1 MSAGHKTGL
10 DELAWMDA
18 TAQAELVR
26 RKEVKPTELVEAA
39 IARIERVNPKLNAVI
54 LPLYE
59 EARRAANAKDLPD
72 GPFRGV
78 PYLIKD
84 LIASY
89 AGARMTGGSAFTR
102 DFMATHDSELVRRL
116 KRAGLVIVGKT
127 NTPELGILPTA
138 EPRLFG
144 AARNP
149 WDTNRTTGGSSGGSA
164 AAVAAGLVPAA
175 HANDGG
181 GSIRIPA
188 SCCGVFGMKPT
199 RARVPLG
206 PDAGDVLGG
215 LVAEHAVTRS
225 VRDSAALLDAV
236 AGPEPGD
243 PYCAP
248 AAARPFVQEVGVPTG
263 RLRIGFTAAAP
274 TGVPV
279 HPDCV
284 SAVEDAAK
292 LCAELGHEVE
302 EATPEINGAMYLDV
316 FIKIW
321 AAGVAWSVMVAEHE
335 TRRRARAEDFE
346 PLTWALVE
354 MGRKIPAPE
363 YMMAW
368 TALQGLARNV
378 AQFFEHYDVW
388 LTPTLAHPP
397 VKLGH
402 FDSTA
407 ENPLAGLQ
415 RATEFVAF
423 TPFANITGQPAMSVP
438 LWWNAEGLPVGAH
451 FVGRFGDEG
460 TLFRLA
466 AQLEEARPWA
476 KRRPPVS
483 A

>member
-1 MSAGHKTGL
+1 
-10 DELAWMDA
+10 MDA

-26 RKEVKPTELVEAA
+26 RKEVKPIELVESA

-59 EARRAANAKDLPD
+59 DARRAANSENLPD

-84 LIASY
+84 LLASY

-102 DFMATHDSELVRRL
+102 DFVAKHDSELVRRL

-144 AARNP
+144 PARNP
-149 WDTNRTTGGSSGGSA
+149 WNTNRTTGGSSGGSA

-188 SCCGVFGMKPT
+188 SCCGVFGLKPT

-236 AGPEPGD
+236 AGPEAGD
-243 PYCAP
+243 PYSAP
-248 AAARPFVQEVGVPTG
+248 AVARPFAQEVGTSPG
-263 RLRIGFTAAAP
+263 RLRIGFAVAAP
-274 TGVPV
+274 MGVPV
-279 HPDCV
+279 HADCV
-284 SAVEDAAK
+284 QAAEDAAR
-292 LCAELGHEVE
+292 LCTELGHEVE
-302 EATPEINGAMYLDV
+302 EASPTIPGEMFRDV
-316 FIKIW
+316 FIRVW
-321 AAGVAWSVMVAEHE
+321 AAGVAWSVAVAEHE

-354 MGRKIPAPE
+354 MGRKISAPE

-368 TALQGLARNV
+368 TALQGLARGV
-378 AQFFEHYDVW
+378 AQFFDRYDIW
-388 LTPTLAHPP
+388 LTPTLALPP
-397 VKLGH
+397 VPLGH
-402 FDSTA
+402 FDSPA
-407 ENPLAGLQ
+407 ANPLVGLQ

-423 TPFANITGQPAMSVP
+423 TPFANVTGQPAMSVP
-438 LWWNAEGLPVGAH
+438 LWWNADGLPVGAH
-451 FVGRFGDEG
+451 FTGRFGDEG